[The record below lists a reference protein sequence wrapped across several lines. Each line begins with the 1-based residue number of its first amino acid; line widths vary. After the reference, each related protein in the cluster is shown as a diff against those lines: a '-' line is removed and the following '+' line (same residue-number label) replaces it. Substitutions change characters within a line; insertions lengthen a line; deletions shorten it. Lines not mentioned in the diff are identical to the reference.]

1 MWYYIINEANEI
13 ISETRSVPAPGLWV
27 ERQARFNQA
36 KEFWAPASS
45 QFINRQMLNL
55 SALVD
60 GQTVEIAEEGDE
72 ITFEAEA
79 VSQET
84 NQVLTD
90 YNETVIVRVFPEGSP
105 SLKLRLVFTNGLASK
120 TLQLSSGSY
129 VISAKES
136 LDSQEMYL
144 PLDVT
149 LVITL

>member
-13 ISETRSVPAPGLWV
+13 ISETRAVPAPGLWV

-36 KEFWAPASS
+36 KEFWNSESS
-45 QFINRQMLNL
+45 QFTNRPMLNL
-55 SALVD
+55 SVLVD

-105 SLKLRLVFTNGLASK
+105 SLNLRLVFTNGLASK